1 MKNDTDTTTKRW
13 QLKIFWLLW
22 SGYAAYYL
30 ARVNFAV
37 AQPLILKEFPD
48 WTAAQIGTIPSI
60 YAIFY
65 AVGQMINGTIG
76 QKFGTRKMMTFALV
90 MAGITNLL
98 FSQVTSFT
106 AMLVIW
112 AINGFAQSAGW
123 PLVVQT
129 ISEWN
134 TSKRRGTVV
143 GLLST
148 CYQVG
153 NVLSW
158 LLAGFLCDAY
168 GWRTAFW
175 VPSLILFP
183 MALIFALFLR
193 NKPEDVG
200 LAPIRDD
207 LGFSSTPGQTAIAA
221 EITMTEALKLTLSN
235 KILWILGIGYFCM
248 NSVRYS
254 FMNWSIQ
261 YMADFQGRSIKG
273 SAFTAILIP
282 LIGSLGAISAGWAS
296 DTLFHKRRAPVCAI
310 MLFGLAI
317 VCSIFVF
324 IPSNHYLFAALMLAL
339 AGFLIY
345 GPDMLMSGA
354 ATIDIGHPRA
364 ASVATG
370 FTMSLGASGSI
381 FSGAGIGY
389 LKDIAQGNWSLVF
402 WILAGLSVLSAL
414 LMTSIWNARP
424 KGAAA

>member
-1 MKNDTDTTTKRW
+1 MKNDPDNSVRLW

-48 WTAAQIGTIPSI
+48 WTAAQIGAIPSI

-65 AVGQMINGTIG
+65 AAGQMINGTIG
-76 QKFGTRKMMTFALV
+76 QKFGTRRMMTFALV
-90 MAGITNLL
+90 MAAITNLL
-98 FSQVTSFT
+98 FSQVTTFS
-106 AMLVIW
+106 AMLAIW

-129 ISEWN
+129 ISNWN

-153 NVLSW
+153 NVVSW
-158 LLAGFLCDAY
+158 LLAGFLCEAY

-183 MALIFALFLR
+183 MALIFAVFLR

-207 LGFSSTPGQTAIAA
+207 LGLSNDPQHTAAIS

-235 KILWILGIGYFCM
+235 KILWILGVGYFCM
-248 NSVRYS
+248 NSVRYA

-282 LIGSLGAISAGWAS
+282 LIGSVGAISAGWAS
-296 DTLFHKRRAPVCAI
+296 DTLFRKRRAPVCAI
-310 MLFGLAI
+310 MLFGLAM
-317 VCSIFVF
+317 VCAVFVF
-324 IPSNHYLFAALMLAL
+324 IPPNHYFLAALMLAL

-370 FTMSLGASGSI
+370 FTMCLGASGSI
-381 FSGAGIGY
+381 FSGAGVGY

-402 WILAGLSVLSAL
+402 WILAGLSVVSAL

-424 KGAAA
+424 KGAAS